1 VCAALVQARVAD
13 TEAKGIALRES
24 HLISVQ
30 QGKLASLRSKLWTL
44 CFSLLLINLSG
55 CTSIGPS
62 TVNRDRFDYVVAIS
76 ESVKRQTLLNMV
88 KARYLDMPVYMDIAS
103 VISQYALE
111 SQLGFEW
118 HLRSN

>member
-1 VCAALVQARVAD
+1 MSFIAADQFVRLHQY
-13 TEAKGIALRES
+13 
-24 HLISVQ
+24 
-30 QGKLASLRSKLWTL
+30 WT
-44 CFSLLLINLSG
+44 ID
-55 CTSIGPS
+55 
-62 TVNRDRFDYVVAIS
+62 VNRDRFDYVVAIS

-88 KARYLDMPVYMDIAS
+88 KARCLDMPVYMDIAS